1 MICACYRHTNK
12 VVVIH
17 SYQLYGVRLEGFHSW
32 QRVFFLYLYPF
43 VPDGVEKDCI
53 EIPYLLCGD
62 CGHTAAL
69 RLPSPGH
76 RNYFVDLHIV
86 YSGDDTRGTLCLN
99 LYRYNES
106 QRIDCGHVLAKNSS
120 EHYHYIRYGIA
131 LFSDF
136 Q

>member
-43 VPDGVEKDCI
+43 VPDGAEKDCI

-86 YSGDDTRGTLCLN
+86 YSGDDMWMICL
-99 LYRYNES
+99 RRMVS
-106 QRIDCGHVLAKNSS
+106 APSI
-120 EHYHYIRYGIA
+120 
-131 LFSDF
+131 
-136 Q
+136 

>member
-1 MICACYRHTNK
+1 MVICACYRHTNK

-43 VPDGVEKDCI
+43 VPDGAEKDCI

-69 RLPSPGH
+69 RLPSPDH

-86 YSGDDTRGTLCLN
+86 HPGDDTCGTLCLN
-99 LYRYNES
+99 FYRVINIVDLLTES
-106 QRIDCGHVLAKNSS
+106 RKKAQYHS
-120 EHYHYIRYGIA
+120 ECNGNAPRY
-131 LFSDF
+131 F
-136 Q
+136 